1 MEAERINKLDA
12 ACRQL
17 NTAISLWFNDGDTVS
32 IHTLACSAHQIV
44 HDINQQRGNR
54 DLIYDRLIYDSLKIK
69 DEYRREAIRLLKHPY
84 NFFKHAEK
92 DAFDTVELKPSLTE
106 FFIMFTSR
114 GLEILGCQ
122 PDPIRAAFNIYY
134 GLRNPDLLTEKGRS
148 EWIDR
153 IPEENRKQALGMP
166 KHQFFE
172 IYLIGRERYLRNSK
186 YFTSPN
192 SGDAPRPQSQSSD

>member
-17 NTAISLWFNDGDTVS
+17 NTAISLWFNNGDTVS

-44 HDINQQRGNR
+44 HDINKQRCNR
-54 DLIYDRLIYDSLKIK
+54 DLIYDTLIYDSLKIK
-69 DEYRREAIRLLKHPY
+69 DEYRREANRLLKHPY
-84 NFFKHAEK
+84 NFFKHADN
-92 DAFDTVELKPSLTE
+92 DASDTVEFKPILTE
-106 FFIMFTSR
+106 LFIMFTSL
-114 GLEILGCQ
+114 GLEKLGCQ

-134 GLRNPDLLTEKGRS
+134 GLRNPHLLTENGKS

-153 IPEENRKQALGMP
+153 ISEENRKQALDMP

-172 IYLIGRERYLRNSK
+172 FYLIGRERYLRNPEH
-186 YFTSPN
+186 FISPD
-192 SGDAPRPQSQSSD
+192 SGDNPRPQS

>member
-1 MEAERINKLDA
+1 MEVKRINKLDA

-69 DEYRREAIRLLKHPY
+69 DEYRREANRLLKHPY
-84 NFFKHAEK
+84 NFFKHADN
-92 DAFDTVELKPSLTE
+92 DAFDTVEFKPILTE
-106 FFIMFTSR
+106 LFIMFTSL
-114 GLEILGCQ
+114 GLEILGRQ

-134 GLRNPDLLTEKGRS
+134 GLRNPHLLTEKGKA
-148 EWIDR
+148 EWIDK
-153 IPEENRKQALGMP
+153 ISEDDRKQILSMP
-166 KHQFFE
+166 KHQVFE
-172 IYLIGRERYLRNSK
+172 LYVIQKER
-186 YFTSPN
+186 F
-192 SGDAPRPQSQSSD
+192 

>member
-12 ACRQL
+12 ACREL

-44 HDINQQRGNR
+44 HDINQQRGDR
-54 DLIYDRLIYDSLKIK
+54 DLIYESLIYDSLKIK
-69 DEYRREAIRLLKHPY
+69 DEYRREANRFLKHPY
-84 NFFKHAEK
+84 HFFKHA
-92 DAFDTVELKPSLTE
+92 DNDTFDTIEFKPILTE
-106 FFIMFTSR
+106 LFIMFTSI
-114 GLEILGCQ
+114 GLEILGRK

-134 GLRNPDLLTEKGRS
+134 GLRNPDILTEKGKS

-153 IPEENRKQALGMP
+153 ISEENRKQALDMP

-172 IYLIGRERYLRNSK
+172 FYLIGGERYLRNSK
-186 YFTSPN
+186 HFTSPD
-192 SGDAPRPQSQSSD
+192 SGDALRPQS